1 MAAGDS
7 GKVEGAVLGAAP
19 STPHPLA
26 LRIGESMARNV
37 FEKRG
42 NHTEAHLRE
51 DELAVICA
59 AAAESAIVYLEARV
73 NGRS

>member
-19 STPHPLA
+19 SLHPISQEIGA
-26 LRIGESMARNV
+26 RIARKV

-42 NHTEAHLRE
+42 NHSEAHIGE
-51 DELAVICA
+51 AELAGICT
-59 AAAESAIVYLEARV
+59 AAAEAAIIRLEARV
-73 NGRS
+73 NGCS